1 MLSQYTTHN
10 GNDDAAL
17 IFVRSMNVC
26 NGMGVVLDH
35 DEQCVRFCFAACA
48 FEFEDVINWYLAQ
61 YEFVMRYFSIQT
73 HYIQWLVCSLVECM
87 ERVSCWSWAIRLYVC
102 IVARAL
108 ELEGV
113 IGVQ

>member
-35 DEQCVRFCFAACA
+35 DEQCVRLHCSNLN
-48 FEFEDVINWYLAQ
+48 VL
-61 YEFVMRYFSIQT
+61 FVFNYKAIVSLSSYAVQI
-73 HYIQWLVCSLVECM
+73 HYN
-87 ERVSCWSWAIRLYVC
+87 
-102 IVARAL
+102 
-108 ELEGV
+108 GDD
-113 IGVQ
+113 